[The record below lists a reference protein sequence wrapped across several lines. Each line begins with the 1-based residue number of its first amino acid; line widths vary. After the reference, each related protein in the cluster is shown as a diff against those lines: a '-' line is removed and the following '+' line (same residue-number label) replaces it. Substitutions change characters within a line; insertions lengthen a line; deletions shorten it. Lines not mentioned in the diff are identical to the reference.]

1 MNRQTFRITST
12 ETYEKQRGIFAQGHE
27 IDTEALDD
35 R

>member
-12 ETYEKQRGIFAQGHE
+12 EMYKQRGVFAQGHE